1 MRGGARGEGGGSMKE
16 RGSSRF
22 QARVIR
28 GCHAALRDES
38 RRDEDVA
45 HAIIAVSRCRPSDV
59 ALLVAATRDHWV
71 ALTVNVNAT
80 DLDRGEWIG
89 EVGVIT
95 RTPVYTESPASP
107 LPSPPLLP
115 AASPHHSPRSTLFH
129 LAKR

>member
-1 MRGGARGEGGGSMKE
+1 MSPVRY
-16 RGSSRF
+16 
-22 QARVIR
+22 
-28 GCHAALRDES
+28 
-38 RRDEDVA
+38 
-45 HAIIAVSRCRPSDV
+45 

-107 LPSPPLLP
+107 LPSPPPRRFSPPLATLHSLP
-115 AASPHHSPRSTLFH
+115 SCQAIIIPRRSVSRQQVARPDTF
-129 LAKR
+129 R